1 MMQVDYYYN
10 KIKEF
15 CNIKDQIFNT
25 IQNNFGDL
33 EGFTIHRTIQWIH
46 VYNTTSC
53 LPVQGWKIHISA
65 TYISAID
72 ILREVIKV
80 VIEEKLDFKVADS
93 LKTLKVMNDAHYP
106 RGYSGKFITI
116 YPTTIDQFVRVI
128 EKLHI
133 CTRGFNGPT
142 ILSDKQYKD
151 GIVFY
156 RYGAFK
162 GIKINAKDNKCFIY
176 DENDKLIED
185 QRNAWFSPPSW
196 VSDPFEDIYANNKQG
211 DIYPK
216 QKINLLYA
224 IRHANKGG
232 VYAAEREDG
241 TKIVLKEARKFVS
254 TDNLGFD
261 VSDYLKNEYNIL
273 MLLKKEKYVPQV
285 FEFLQTPYSSFIIEE
300 FIDGQILSGYINSTH
315 KSFDSKND
323 IHNLLLISENL
334 VEAIIDI
341 HNHGIVIRDLSKNN
355 IIVTD
360 DYNIKLID
368 FDISYNSNDRIYA
381 PTSGTEGYYFKE
393 RNSKIAIVAD
403 DVYSIGCILFFMFTN
418 RDPLFFKNDNQS
430 VYSQQSN
437 YLRMVGRAKQIPC
450 SIIELILGLINPD
463 LYNKIELKDVKTSI
477 QEIIDSP
484 LDLPKLDVFSQ
495 KFNGIELLE
504 DITTY
509 IINEINFSGGRIL
522 PVSKNGEKMSPS
534 CVQTGS
540 SGVGQLIIN
549 LSQMGLIE
557 NSLLSKFVKWS
568 KDNHYYKY
576 KDSESPV
583 NDSSLYFGISG
594 VLWFLLDA
602 ANYLQDENLLN
613 EVQDLFVRHIEPSKI
628 YNDIVLGNAGYGMAA
643 IHFYKKT
650 NKHEFLQI
658 AKEMGE
664 MICNNIIRTKNM
676 MAWPLN
682 DEIFWGFAH
691 GHAGICHYLNVLFT
705 ITKENKYIVI
715 ANEICDTLI
724 SNAIVKNNCA
734 SWNFGPDNTKNWS
747 HWCNGS
753 SGIGSTLIR
762 MYVTTGNK
770 EYLKYAELAAKDVY
784 NNIWN
789 SSICQCHGVCG
800 DAEFLY
806 DMYCVTKD
814 PIYLNYISNI
824 NEYIFSS
831 RVNINGLNLL
841 TDETKMSVSSD
852 WGTGLAGVGTYIVR
866 IINQKKERIFMNDDV
881 LFG

>member
-1 MMQVDYYYN
+1 MQVDYYYN
-10 KIKEF
+10 KIKKF

-25 IQNNFGDL
+25 IQNSFGNLD
-33 EGFTIHRTIQWIH
+33 GFTIHRTIQWIH
-46 VYNTTSC
+46 VYNTSSS

-65 TYISAID
+65 TYISAIE

-80 VIEEKLDFKVADS
+80 VLEEKLDFKVADS

-116 YPTTIDQFVRVI
+116 YPITTEQFVRVI
-128 EKLHI
+128 EKLHL
-133 CTRGFNGPT
+133 CTFGFQGPT

-156 RYGAFK
+156 RYGAFI
-162 GIKINAKDNKCFIY
+162 GIKADANDNRYFIY
-176 DENDKLIED
+176 DENDNLIED

-196 VSDPFEDIYANNKQG
+196 VSDPLEGIYANDAKQS
-211 DIYPK
+211 DIAPK
-216 QKINLLYA
+216 QKINLLYS

-232 VYAAEREDG
+232 VYVAEKENG
-241 TKIVLKEARKFVS
+241 TKIVLKEARKYVS

-300 FIDGQILSGYINSTH
+300 FINGQILSSYVNSIH

-323 IHNLLLISENL
+323 IHNLLLISKKLIEI
-334 VEAIIDI
+334 VIDI
-341 HNHGIVIRDLSKNN
+341 HNHGIVVRDLSKNN
-355 IIVTD
+355 IIITD

-381 PTSGTEGYYFKE
+381 PTNGTEGYYFKE
-393 RNSKIAIVAD
+393 RNCEIAIVAD
-403 DVYSIGCILFFMFTN
+403 DIYSIGCILFFMFTN
-418 RDPLFFKNDNQS
+418 RDPLFFKNDDQS

-437 YLRMVGRAKQIPC
+437 YLRIVGRAKQIPC
-450 SIIELILGLINPD
+450 AIIDLILRLINPE
-463 LYNKIELKDVKTSI
+463 LYNKIQLKDVRDFI
-477 QEIIDSP
+477 REIINSP
-484 LDLPKLDVFSQ
+484 LDSPKLEVFCQ
-495 KFNGIELLE
+495 EFNGIELLK
-504 DITTY
+504 DIATY
-509 IINEINFSGGRIL
+509 MTNEVDFSKERIL

-540 SGVGQLIIN
+540 SGVGQLIIQ
-549 LSQMGLIE
+549 LSQMGLIDK
-557 NSLLSKFVKWS
+557 SLLSKFVKWS
-568 KDNHYYKY
+568 QDKYYYRY
-576 KDSESPV
+576 KDSESPL
-583 NDSSLYFGISG
+583 NELSLYFGTSG

-602 ANYLQDENLLN
+602 ADYLQDVSLSN
-613 EVQDLFVRHIEPSKI
+613 EVQNLFINHIKPSQI

-650 NKHEFLQI
+650 NKYEFLQI

-664 MICNNIIRTKNM
+664 SICDNIIRSQNM

-682 DEIFWGFAH
+682 DEIFWGYAH
-691 GHAGICHYLNVLFT
+691 GHAGICNYFNILFS
-705 ITKENKYIVI
+705 ITKEKKYIEI
-715 ANEICDTLI
+715 ANNICNTLI
-724 SNAIVKNNCA
+724 SNAIVKNDCA
-734 SWNFGPDNTKNWS
+734 SWNFGPNNTNNWS

-753 SGIGSTLIR
+753 SGVGSALIR
-762 MYVTTGNK
+762 MYVTTHNK
-770 EYLKYAELAAKDVY
+770 EYLKYADLAAKDVY

-789 SSICQCHGVCG
+789 SSICQCHGACG

-806 DMYCVTKD
+806 DMYCVTND
-814 PIYLNYISNI
+814 PIYLDYVNNV

-831 RVNINGLNLL
+831 RVNVNGLNLL
-841 TDETKMSVSSD
+841 TDETKLSVSAD
-852 WGTGLAGVGTYIVR
+852 WGTGLAGVGTYVIRIV
-866 IINQKKERIFMNDDV
+866 NHNKERLFMNDDV